1 MKISFE
7 VYDVERGDFR
17 NFQVIDE
24 FPENAEL
31 KYIDNIN
38 CYIRYINQYDI
49 NGYTASSD
57 YIIYADT
64 KTIKYVGEC
73 ADLVEEYVTKNIQSL
88 REEKFKR
95 IINGQESK

>member
-24 FPENAEL
+24 YPENPDIFFDESL
-31 KYIDNIN
+31 N
-38 CYIRYINQYDI
+38 CYVLYINKYDF
-49 NGYTASSD
+49 
-57 YIIYADT
+57 IIYADT
-64 KTIKYVGEC
+64 KTIKYVGEY
-73 ADLVEEYVTKNIQSL
+73 AAEVEEYVTKNIQAL